1 MTRRHG
7 WAGDPPRTEDEA
19 IRRIVAAAIEQ
30 MTLAQGGDISI
41 ADVAKSLG
49 VIRQTVYR
57 YFTSAEALM
66 KAAAIASVEAY
77 MTRLQDHLHGI
88 EDPSHA
94 LLEAVA
100 FTIEEIPRTPHIGM
114 FVQHPRVTALGADIT
129 SKRAAAFGR
138 EMLARFDVDW
148 AAAGF
153 DDALLDDVVEI
164 ALRTMQSFFISPG
177 DPPRD
182 GAQLR
187 FFLSRW
193 LGGTVDV
200 LTYRHFPD
208 SKT

>member
-7 WAGDPPRTEDEA
+7 WAGDPPRSEDEA
-19 IRRIVAAAIEQ
+19 VKRIVTAAIEQ
-30 MTLAQGGDISI
+30 MTLTQGGDISI

-57 YFTSAEALM
+57 YFPSAEVLM
-66 KAAAIASVEAY
+66 KAAAIGSVEAY

-88 EDPSHA
+88 ENPSDA

-100 FTIEEIPRTPHIGM
+100 FTIEEIPRTPHIGI
-114 FVQHPRVTALGADIT
+114 FVQQPRVAAIGADIT

-193 LGGTVDV
+193 LGGTIDT
-200 LTYRHFPD
+200 LARLHIPD
-208 SKT
+208 SEN

>member
-94 LLEAVA
+94 LLEGVA